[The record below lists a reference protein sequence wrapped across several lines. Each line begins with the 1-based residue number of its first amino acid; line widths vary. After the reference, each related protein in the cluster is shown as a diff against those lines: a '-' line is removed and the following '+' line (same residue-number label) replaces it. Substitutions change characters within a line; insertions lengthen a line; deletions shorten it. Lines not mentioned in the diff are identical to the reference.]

1 MSSRTISIGT
11 RSQIIWI
18 KYNLPFMYGFKTLV
32 DIRNSVMYIICLP
45 KALPVTDIGDREKYH
60 I

>member
-18 KYNLPFMYGFKTLV
+18 KYCLPFMYGYKTLV
-32 DIRNSVMYIICLP
+32 DINVMYIICLS
-45 KALPVTDIGDREKYH
+45 KAFPITDIGDRKKYH